1 MICYGNYD
9 LIVTIVKRGH
19 SEKVIKASKEAGAEG
34 GTIIFARGYGIRE
47 KSVLMGI
54 PIEPEKEVLFTVI
67 QEELTE
73 KVLEAIIKAGNLEAP
88 GQGIVFVLD
97 IKSVAGICHLVDN
110 DKQQ

>member
-1 MICYGNYD
+1 MICYENYD

-19 SEKVIKASKEAGAEG
+19 SEKVLKASKEAGAEG
-34 GTIIFARGYGIRE
+34 GTILFARGSGVHE
-47 KSVLMGI
+47 KATLMGI

-73 KVLEAIIKAGNLEAP
+73 KVLEAIIKAGNLENP

-97 IKSVAGICHLVDN
+97 VKSVAGICHLVDN
-110 DKQQ
+110 NKQ

>member
-1 MICYGNYD
+1 MICYENYD

-19 SEKVIKASKEAGAEG
+19 SEKILKASKEAGAEG
-34 GTIIFARGYGIRE
+34 GTILFARGSGVHE
-47 KSVLMGI
+47 KATLMGI

-73 KVLEAIIKAGNLEAP
+73 KVLEAIIKAGNLETP

-97 IKSVAGICHLVDN
+97 LKSVAGICHLIDN
-110 DKQQ
+110 DKK

>member
-1 MICYGNYD
+1 MICYENYD

-19 SEKVIKASKEAGAEG
+19 SEKVLKASKEAGAEG
-34 GTIIFARGYGIRE
+34 GTILFARGSGVHE
-47 KSVLMGI
+47 KATLMGI

-73 KVLEAIIKAGNLEAP
+73 KVLEAIIKAGNLENP

-97 IKSVAGICHLVDN
+97 VKSVAGICHLVDN
-110 DKQQ
+110 NRL